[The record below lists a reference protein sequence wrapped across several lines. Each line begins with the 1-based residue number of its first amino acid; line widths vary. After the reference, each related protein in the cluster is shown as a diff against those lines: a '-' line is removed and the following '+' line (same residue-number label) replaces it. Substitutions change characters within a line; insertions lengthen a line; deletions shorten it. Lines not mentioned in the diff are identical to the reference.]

1 MMIPNR
7 FLALRAT
14 LRRPW
19 LLAFLFLALGS
30 GCAPDPS
37 WHLKSVA
44 HLLPALQFQARQPD
58 GTPITADRFR
68 GKVVLLYFGY
78 THCPDVCPTMLTK
91 LSSIVH
97 TMGSLGKE
105 VAILFVSVDP
115 ARDTPADLKHY
126 AAAFG
131 PNVVGLHVDPDELV
145 QLAKRYRVSYS
156 LASPDAHGDYEVAH
170 SSGTFI
176 FDRSGNARLVALAAD
191 PAAAIQAD
199 VSRLAQE
206 QGR

>member
-1 MMIPNR
+1 MLIQNR
-7 FLALRAT
+7 LLALRAI

-19 LLAFLFLALGS
+19 RSAFLFLALCA

-58 GTPITADRFR
+58 GTPITAGRFR

-91 LSSIVH
+91 LSGIVH
-97 TMGSLGKE
+97 TMGPLAKE

-156 LASPDAHGDYEVAH
+156 LAPPDAHGDYEVAH

-191 PAAAIQAD
+191 PATAIQAD
-199 VSRLAQE
+199 VTRLAQE